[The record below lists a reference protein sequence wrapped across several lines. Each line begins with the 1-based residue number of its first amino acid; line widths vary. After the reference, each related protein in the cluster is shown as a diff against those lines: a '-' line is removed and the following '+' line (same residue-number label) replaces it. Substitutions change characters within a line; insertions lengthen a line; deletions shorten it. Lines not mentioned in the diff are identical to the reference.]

1 MSVIAPAGG
10 AAVMASRR
18 EPPDSLDF
26 FPTAPWGTRAFVRHV
41 LPRLS
46 LRPIASVWDPC
57 CGAGHM
63 AEVLRESIPNVHASD
78 VFDYGCGYVVAD
90 FLDAATLPPRDVEAI
105 VFNPPFNVAADFV
118 LRALDLAP
126 IVACLCRTAWNEG
139 ADRYKRLFRRR
150 PPTLFAPYVERL
162 PMHRGRWEPNG
173 TTATAYA
180 WFCWSTFVEPQ
191 PILHIPPGC
200 RRALTRPDDAARFG
214 AQTTAPLLVA
224 AE

>member
-1 MSVIAPAGG
+1 MLPAGHTS
-10 AAVMASRR
+10 VMSSRR

-41 LPRLS
+41 LPLLS
-46 LRPIASVWDPC
+46 PHAIATAWDPC
-57 CGAGHM
+57 CGEGHM
-63 AEVLRESIPNVHASD
+63 AEVLREAISEIHASD
-78 VFDYGCGYVVAD
+78 VFDYGRGYPVAD
-90 FLDAATLPPRDVEAI
+90 FLDPATVIRTDVEAI
-105 VFNPPFNVAADFV
+105 IFNPPFNVAVDFV

-139 ADRYKRLFRRR
+139 ADRYARLFRHR

-180 WFCWSTFVEPQ
+180 WFCWSRLVDPL
-191 PILHIPPGC
+191 PILHIPPGQ

-214 AQTTAPLLVA
+214 VRSAAPLLA